1 MQERFKFRFFDNVSK
16 EMCYPTEYNG
26 KAEYLE
32 RRYDLADM
40 FRFKDLIP
48 MQCTGLKDK
57 NGKLIFEGDII
68 KYIDCEGKETIG
80 YLAIDRFNLLTFA
93 NMVNC
98 DFCEEWA
105 DVVKAVFFTGNST
118 IEVIGNIY
126 ENKELLKEQKWKRE

>member
-1 MQERFKFRFFDNVSK
+1 MHDRFKFRFFDKVSK

-40 FRFKDLIP
+40 FRFKGLIP
-48 MQCTGLKDK
+48 MQSTGLKDK
-57 NGKLIFEGDII
+57 NGKLIYEGDIL
-68 KYIDCEGKETIG
+68 KYTDCEGKETIG
-80 YLAIDRFNLLTFA
+80 SLEVDRFNLLTFT

-98 DFCEEWA
+98 DFCEDWA
-105 DVVKAVFFTGNST
+105 DVVKAVFFTGNFT

-126 ENKELLKEQKWKRE
+126 ENKELLGVEE

>member
-1 MQERFKFRFFDNVSK
+1 MKDRFKFRFFDNVSK
-16 EMCYPTEYNG
+16 EMCYSTEYNG

-48 MQCTGLKDK
+48 MQSTGLKDR
-57 NGKLIFEGDII
+57 NGKLIYEGDII
-68 KYIDCEGKETIG
+68 KYICGGKTIIG
-80 YLAIDRFNLLTFA
+80 SLVIDRFNLLTFT
-93 NMVNC
+93 NMITC
-98 DFCEEWA
+98 AFCEDWA

-126 ENKELLKEQKWKRE
+126 ENKVDI

>member
-126 ENKELLKEQKWKRE
+126 ENKELLKEQK

>member
-1 MQERFKFRFFDNVSK
+1 MNERFKFRFFDKVLK

-126 ENKELLKEQKWKRE
+126 ENKELLKEQK

>member
-1 MQERFKFRFFDNVSK
+1 MNERFKFRFFDKVLK

-126 ENKELLKEQKWKRE
+126 ENKELLKEKK